1 MIETKRLFI
10 RNLNEKDLDDLGLIL
25 KDDETMYAYE
35 GAFSDDEVLSWMEK
49 QFSRYRDHGFG
60 LWAVVLKDTGAMIG
74 QCGLT
79 IQEWKGADVLEVGY
93 LFNKA
98 YWHHGY
104 ATEAA
109 RACLEYAFEKLDA
122 ERVSSIIRTTNTAS
136 LNVAR
141 RNGMHAVDFS
151 SKTLSW
157 MRYGACEVSDNTK
170 TMERLQCSLICE
182 KISHIIQFLGVN
194 HAFFLLNFKIP
205 NIQ

>member
-122 ERVSSIIRTTNTAS
+122 
-136 LNVAR
+136 
-141 RNGMHAVDFS
+141 
-151 SKTLSW
+151 
-157 MRYGACEVSDNTK
+157 
-170 TMERLQCSLICE
+170 
-182 KISHIIQFLGVN
+182 
-194 HAFFLLNFKIP
+194 FKIYLDISKEEQKARLERRSP
-205 NIQ
+205 SLLERFLKEWIPL

>member
-35 GAFSDDEVLSWMEK
+35 WAFSDDEVLSWMEK

-151 SKTLSW
+151 SRHYRGCD
-157 MRYGACEVSDNTK
+157 MEHVRYQITRKQWKDCNV
-170 TMERLQCSLICE
+170 R
-182 KISHIIQFLGVN
+182 
-194 HAFFLLNFKIP
+194 
-205 NIQ
+205 

>member
-1 MIETKRLFI
+1 MIETNRLLI
-10 RNLNEKDLDDLGLIL
+10 RNLNEKDLDALGLIL

-49 QFSRYRDHGFG
+49 QFRRYRDHGFG

-151 SKTLSW
+151 SRHYRGCD
-157 MRYGACEVSDNTK
+157 MEHVRYQITRKQWKDCNV
-170 TMERLQCSLICE
+170 R
-182 KISHIIQFLGVN
+182 
-194 HAFFLLNFKIP
+194 
-205 NIQ
+205 

>member
-1 MIETKRLFI
+1 MQ
-10 RNLNEKDLDDLGLIL
+10 
-25 KDDETMYAYE
+25 AYE
-35 GAFSDDEVLSWMEK
+35 GAFSDAEVMEWLEK
-49 QFSRYRDHGFG
+49 QMRRYCEYGFG
-60 LWAVVLKDTGAMIG
+60 LWAVVLKGTRKMIG

-141 RNGMHAVDFS
+141 RNVMHAVDFS
-151 SKTLSW
+151 SRHYRGCD
-157 MRYGACEVSDNTK
+157 MEHVRYQITRKQWKDCNV
-170 TMERLQCSLICE
+170 R
-182 KISHIIQFLGVN
+182 
-194 HAFFLLNFKIP
+194 
-205 NIQ
+205 